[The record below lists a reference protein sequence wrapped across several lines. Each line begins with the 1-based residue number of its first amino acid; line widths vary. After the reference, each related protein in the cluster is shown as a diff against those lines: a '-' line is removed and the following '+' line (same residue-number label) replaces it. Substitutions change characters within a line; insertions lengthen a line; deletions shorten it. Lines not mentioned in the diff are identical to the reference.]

1 MVGFWNF
8 PAVAG
13 GQVNSINNAG
23 IETFRGDEL
32 NSVGREVPQNSV
44 DAKHDELKPVIV
56 EFNSFQLRTEDF
68 PNLHEFLKVLDNCE
82 ATWKGHNE
90 KCEKFI
96 EQAKDILSQPKISFL
111 RISDFNTKGLEGA
124 DSMELGTPWS
134 SLIREAGS
142 SNKGDSSGGS
152 FGIGKSAPAANS
164 KLRTLFYDSLDIQ
177 GVSTHIGVANIMSY
191 EKDSKITTGVGY
203 FTEDEN
209 SRAISGLLGL
219 DSSFVRTEPGTD
231 IYISAFN
238 TNELWEERLLHSI
251 LMNFFIT
258 IHQKKLVVR
267 IENVEVNHENLGELI
282 MALDDTEDFCALKA
296 YYQLLVSKDTVV
308 VFSPESEYETIG
320 KFEAG
325 EATLF
330 LTKGDDLNRRVLMTR
345 KTGMRLFEQGR
356 ISGSISFTGILM
368 ITGEK
373 MNQVFKELENPAHTK
388 WETNRYEANPMAA
401 KKAMKDLYKFVRD
414 TVHENFQT
422 EETNSMDAIG
432 LSDFLPD
439 EVASGQG
446 QEQKESLTIK
456 IKDVTQKPKEKVK
469 PKVSTNEKDDVNG
482 LLIDTGIG
490 DEDGEGD
497 EGDGLNHDDKHGG
510 GGGNGQAKGGSDNGG
525 NQKEKKEKNNPIET
539 TMRYLCT
546 NKSKGVYRVNVSPNK
561 KFARGKLEFH
571 VSGEQSE
578 IKLPITTVSSAQIE
592 DISISENIVRFI
604 NKVGKKDISLEVQI
618 GYDDYCAIEVKLY
631 EI

>member
-1 MVGFWNF
+1 MVGYWNF

-44 DAKHDELKPVIV
+44 DAQHDETKPVIV
-56 EFNSFQLRTEDF
+56 EFRSFQLQTTDF
-68 PNLHEFLKVLDNCE
+68 PNHQEFLKVFDNCD

-96 EQAKDILSQPKISFL
+96 EQAKDILSQPTISFL

-124 DSMELGTPWS
+124 NKIELGTPWS

-164 KLRTLFYDSLDIQ
+164 KLRTLFYDSLDIH
-177 GVSTHIGVANIMSY
+177 GISSHIGVANIMSF
-191 EKDSKITTGVGY
+191 EKDFKITTGVGY
-203 FTEDEN
+203 FTGDEN

-219 DSSFVRTEPGTD
+219 DPNFERTESGTD

-238 TNELWEERLLHSI
+238 TNEPWENRLLHSI
-251 LMNFFIT
+251 LLNFFIT
-258 IHQKKLVVR
+258 IHQQKLVVR
-267 IENVEVNHENLGELI
+267 IEDVEVNHENLGELI
-282 MALDDTEDFCALKA
+282 MELEDTEDFCALKS
-296 YYQLLVSKDTVV
+296 YYHLLVSQDTVV
-308 VFSPESEYETIG
+308 VPSPEREYKTIG

-330 LTKGDDLNRRVLMTR
+330 LTTGNDLNRRVLMTR
-345 KTGMRLFEQGR
+345 KTGMRLFERGR

-368 ITGEK
+368 ITGKK
-373 MNQVFKELENPAHTK
+373 MNQLFKDLENPAHTK
-388 WETNRYEANPMAA
+388 WETNRYEDDPKAA
-401 KKAMKDLYKFVRD
+401 EKAMKDLFKFVRD

-422 EETNSMDAIG
+422 ETTDTMDAIG

-439 EVASGQG
+439 EVAIGQG
-446 QEQKESLTIK
+446 QEQKESLTTK
-456 IKDVTQKPKEKVK
+456 IKEVKQKPKERVK
-469 PKVSTNEKDDVNG
+469 ARVSTNKKDDIKG
-482 LLIDTGIG
+482 LLINTGIG

-497 EGDGLNHDDKHGG
+497 GSNNGGNHGG
-510 GGGNGQAKGGSDNGG
+510 GGGHGQGQGGGSGG
-525 NQKEKKEKNNPIET
+525 NQKEKKEKNKPIET

-546 NKSKGVYRVNVSPNK
+546 NKSKGVYRVNVTPDK
-561 KFARGKLEFH
+561 KFARGKLEFL
-571 VSGEQSE
+571 VYGEQSE
-578 IKLPITTVSSAQIE
+578 VKLPITSVSSAQIE
-592 DISISENIVRFI
+592 DISIVENIVRFT
-604 NKVGKKDISLEVQI
+604 NKVGKKNINLEVQI
-618 GYDDYCAIEVKLY
+618 GYDDYCAIEVNLY

>member
-1 MVGFWNF
+1 MVGYWNF

-44 DAKHDELKPVIV
+44 DAQHDETKPVIV
-56 EFNSFQLRTEDF
+56 EFKSFQLQTADF
-68 PNLHEFLKVLDNCE
+68 PDYQEFLKVLDNCE
-82 ATWKGHNE
+82 ATWTGHNH

-96 EQAKDILSQPKISFL
+96 DQAKAILSQPTMPFL

-124 DSMELGTPWS
+124 DSKELGTPWS

-164 KLRTLFYDSLDIQ
+164 KLRTLFYDSLDIH
-177 GVSTHIGVANIMSY
+177 GISSHIGVANIMSF

-203 FTEDEN
+203 FTGDEN

-219 DSSFVRTEPGTD
+219 DPNFERVEPGTD

-238 TNELWEERLLHSI
+238 TNEPWEEGLLHSI
-251 LMNFFIT
+251 LINFFIT

-267 IENVEVNHENLGELI
+267 IEDVEINHENLGELI
-282 MALDDTEDFCALKA
+282 MGLEDTEDFRTLKA
-296 YYQLLVSKDTVV
+296 YYQLLVSEDTVV
-308 VFSPESEYETIG
+308 VPSPECEYKTIG
-320 KFEAG
+320 KFEKG

-330 LTKGDDLNRRVLMTR
+330 LTTGNDLNRRVLMTR
-345 KTGMRLFEQGR
+345 KTGMRLFERGR

-368 ITGEK
+368 ITGKK

-388 WETNRYEANPMAA
+388 WETNRYEDNPKAA
-401 KKAMKDLYKFVRD
+401 EKAMKDLFKFVRD
-414 TVHENFQT
+414 TVHEKFQT
-422 EETNSMDAIG
+422 EETDKMDAIG

-439 EVASGQG
+439 EVSSGQG
-446 QEQKESLTIK
+446 QEQKESITIK
-456 IKDVTQKPKEKVK
+456 IKEVKQKPKEKVK
-469 PKVSTNEKDDVNG
+469 PKPSTNEKDDVNG

-490 DEDGEGD
+490 EEDGEGYGPNS
-497 EGDGLNHDDKHGG
+497 GDNHDRGG
-510 GGGNGQAKGGSDNGG
+510 GGGTDQGHGGSGSGG
-525 NQKEKKEKNNPIET
+525 KQREKKEKNNPIET
-539 TMRYLCT
+539 RMRYLCT
-546 NKSKGVYRVNVSPNK
+546 DKSNGVYLVNVSPGK
-561 KFARGKLEFH
+561 KFVRGKLEFL
-571 VSGEQSE
+571 VTGEQSE
-578 IKLPITTVSSAQIE
+578 AKLPITSVSSAQIE
-592 DISISENIVRFI
+592 DVSINENIVRFT
-604 NKVGKKDISLEVQI
+604 NKVGKKEISVELQVE
-618 GYDDYCAIEVKLY
+618 YDDYCAIEVKLY

>member
-1 MVGFWNF
+1 MVGYWNF

-32 NSVGREVPQNSV
+32 NSAGREVPQNSV
-44 DAKHDELKPVIV
+44 DAQHDETKPVIV
-56 EFNSFQLRTEDF
+56 DFRSFQLQTTDF
-68 PNLHEFLKVLDNCE
+68 PNHQEFMEVFDYCE
-82 ATWKGHNE
+82 ATWKGHNK

-96 EQAKDILSQPKISFL
+96 EQAKDILSQPTISFL

-124 DSMELGTPWS
+124 NSMELGTPWS

-164 KLRTLFYDSLDIQ
+164 KLRTLFYDSIDIH
-177 GVSTHIGVANIMSY
+177 GISSHIGVANIMSF
-191 EKDSKITTGVGY
+191 EKDTKITTGVGY
-203 FTEDEN
+203 FTGDKN

-219 DSSFVRTEPGTD
+219 DPNFVRREPGTD

-238 TNELWEERLLHSI
+238 TSEPWEERLLHSI

-258 IHQKKLVVR
+258 IHQQKLVVR
-267 IENVEVNHENLGELI
+267 IEDLEINHENLGELI
-282 MALDDTEDFCALKA
+282 MALEDTEDFCALKA

-308 VFSPESEYETIG
+308 VQSPERKYKTIG
-320 KFEAG
+320 TFKAG

-330 LTKGDDLNRRVLMTR
+330 LTTGEELNRRVLMTR
-345 KTGMRLFEQGR
+345 KTGMRLFERGR

-368 ITGEK
+368 ITGKK

-388 WETNRYEANPMAA
+388 WEPNRYEADPKAA
-401 KKAMKDLYKFVRD
+401 EKAMKDLFKFIRD
-414 TVHENFQT
+414 TVHEKFQT
-422 EETNSMDAIG
+422 EATDTMDAIG

-439 EVASGQG
+439 EVTSGQG

-456 IKDVTQKPKEKVK
+456 IKDVKQKSKEKVK
-469 PKVSTNEKDDVNG
+469 PKPSTNEKDDVNG

-490 DEDGEGD
+490 DEDG
-497 EGDGLNHDDKHGG
+497 DGGGPNNGDKHGG
-510 GGGNGQAKGGSDNGG
+510 GGGKGQGQGGGSGSGG
-525 NQKEKKEKNNPIET
+525 NHKEKKEKNKPIGT
-539 TMRYLCT
+539 TMHYLCT
-546 NKSKGVYRVNVSPNK
+546 DKVNGVYRVIVSPDK
-561 KFARGKLEFH
+561 KFARGKLEFS
-571 VSGEQSE
+571 VSGEQSDV
-578 IKLPITTVSSAQIE
+578 KLPISTVSSAQIM
-592 DISISENIVRFI
+592 DISIRENIVRFT
-604 NKVGKKDISLEVQI
+604 NKVGKEDISLEVQI
-618 GYDDYCAIEVKLY
+618 GYDNYCALEVKLY

>member
-44 DAKHDELKPVIV
+44 DAQHDEMKPVIV
-56 EFNSFQLRTEDF
+56 EFKSFQLQTTDF
-68 PNLHEFLKVLDNCE
+68 PNHQEFLKVFDNCE

-96 EQAKDILSQPKISFL
+96 EQAKYILSQPTISFL

-164 KLRTLFYDSLDIQ
+164 KLRTLFYDSLDIH
-177 GVSTHIGVANIMSY
+177 GISSHIGVANIMSY
-191 EKDSKITTGVGY
+191 ERDSKITTGVGY
-203 FTEDEN
+203 FTGDEN
-209 SRAISGLLGL
+209 SRAISGLLVL
-219 DSSFVRTEPGTD
+219 DPSFVRTEPGTD

-238 TNELWEERLLHSI
+238 TNEPWQDRLLHSI

-282 MALDDTEDFCALKA
+282 MALEDTEDFSALKA
-296 YYQLLVSKDTVV
+296 YYQLLVSEDTVV
-308 VFSPESEYETIG
+308 ELSPEREYKTIG

-330 LTKGDDLNRRVLMTR
+330 LTTGDNLNRRVLMTR
-345 KTGMRLFEQGR
+345 KTGMRLFERGR

-373 MNQVFKELENPAHTK
+373 MNQLFKELENPAHTK
-388 WETNRYEANPMAA
+388 WETNRYEADPKAA
-401 KKAMKDLYKFVRD
+401 EKAMKDLFKFVRD

-439 EVASGQG
+439 EVATGQG

-456 IKDVTQKPKEKVK
+456 IKDVKQKPKEKVK
-469 PKVSTNEKDDVNG
+469 PRVSTNEKDDVNG

-490 DEDGEGD
+490 NEDGEV
-497 EGDGLNHDDKHGG
+497 DGPNNGGKHGG
-510 GGGNGQAKGGSDNGG
+510 GGGGQGQNRSRNGG
-525 NQKEKKEKNNPIET
+525 NQKEKKEKNKPIEA

-546 NKSKGVYRVNVSPNK
+546 NKLNGVYRVNVSPDK
-561 KFARGKLEFH
+561 KFTRGKLEFH

-578 IKLPITTVSSAQIE
+578 IKLPINTVSSAQIE
-592 DISISENIVRFI
+592 DVSIVENIVRFT

>member
-1 MVGFWNF
+1 MAGYWNF

-32 NSVGREVPQNSV
+32 NSVGREALQNSV
-44 DAKHDELKPVIV
+44 DAQHDETKPVIV
-56 EFNSFQLRTEDF
+56 EFSSFQLSKTAF
-68 PNLHEFLKVLDNCE
+68 PNHQEFLRVFDNCE
-82 ATWKGHNE
+82 ATWKGHNV

-96 EQAKDILSQPKISFL
+96 EQAKDILSQPSINFL

-124 DSMELGTPWS
+124 NSTELGTPWS

-164 KLRTLFYDSLDIQ
+164 KLRTLFYDSLDIHE
-177 GVSTHIGVANIMSY
+177 VASHIGVANIMSF

-203 FTEDEN
+203 FTGDEN
-209 SRAISGLLGL
+209 SRAITGLLGL
-219 DSSFVRTEPGTD
+219 DPYFVRTEPGTD

-238 TNELWEERLLHSI
+238 TNEPWKERLLHSI

-258 IHQKKLVVR
+258 IHLKKLVVR
-267 IENVEVNHENLGELI
+267 IEELEVNHENLGELI
-282 MALDDTEDFCALKA
+282 LELDDTEDFRALKN
-296 YYQLLVSKDTVV
+296 YYQLLVSEDTVV
-308 VFSPESEYETIG
+308 VQSPERKYKTLG
-320 KFEAG
+320 TFKVG

-330 LTKGDDLNRRVLMTR
+330 LTTGDELNRRVLITR
-345 KTGMRLFEQGR
+345 KTGMRLFERGR
-356 ISGSISFTGILM
+356 ISASISFTGILM

-388 WETNRYEANPMAA
+388 WETNRYEADPKAA
-401 KKAMKDLYKFVRD
+401 EKAMKELFKFVRD
-414 TVHENFQT
+414 TVHEKFQT
-422 EETNSMDAIG
+422 EETDSMDAIG

-439 EVASGQG
+439 EIASGQG

-456 IKDVTQKPKEKVK
+456 IKDVKQKTKEKVK
-469 PKVSTNEKDDVNG
+469 PKPSTNEKDDVNG
-482 LLIDTGIG
+482 LLINTGIG

-497 EGDGLNHDDKHGG
+497 DPNNNGGKHSGG
-510 GGGNGQAKGGSDNGG
+510 GGKGGAGSGHDG
-525 NQKEKKEKNNPIET
+525 NQKEKKEKNKPIET
-539 TMRYLCT
+539 IIRYLCT
-546 NKSKGVYRVNVSPNK
+546 DKAKGVYRVNVSPNK
-561 KFARGKLEFH
+561 KFSRGKFEFH

-578 IKLPITTVSSAQIE
+578 VKLPISSVSSAQIE
-592 DISISENIVRFI
+592 DISIRENIVRFT
-604 NKVGKKDISLEVQI
+604 NKAGKKDIIIDVQI
-618 GYDDYCAIEVKLY
+618 GYDEYCALEVMLY